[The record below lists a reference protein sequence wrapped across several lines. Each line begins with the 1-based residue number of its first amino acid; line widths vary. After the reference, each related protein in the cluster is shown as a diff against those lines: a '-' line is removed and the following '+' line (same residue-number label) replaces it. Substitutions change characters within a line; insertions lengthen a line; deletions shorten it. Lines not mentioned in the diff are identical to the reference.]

1 MSELSRAARTYQR
14 EVDVLD
20 QALAE
25 YLRVNRT
32 DLRCLD
38 LLVERPRGA
47 RELADAA
54 GLSPSA
60 TTTALDRLEQAGYVR
75 RDRGEHDRR
84 KLQVQVTPRLL
95 ELVAEALGDFA
106 AEADAEAG
114 RYSGA
119 EVDLLVGFLREGT
132 DRRARHAARI
142 RELVR
147 R

>member
-1 MSELSRAARTYQR
+1 MSDLSRAVRTYQR

-38 LLVERPRGA
+38 LLVDGPLSA

-60 TTTALDRLEQAGYVR
+60 TTTALDRLEGAGYVR
-75 RDRGEHDRR
+75 RDRGGNDRR
-84 KLQVQVTPRLL
+84 KLQVHVTPWLL
-95 ELVAEALGDFA
+95 EMIAEALGDFA
-106 AEADAEAG
+106 AEAAAEAG
-114 RYSGA
+114 RYTDA
-119 EVDLLVGFLREGT
+119 EADLLVGFLRAGT
-132 DRRARHAARI
+132 DRRTRHAARI
-142 RELVR
+142 RELAR
-147 R
+147 K

>member
-1 MSELSRAARTYQR
+1 MDELSHAVRTYQR

-25 YLRVNRT
+25 FLRVNRT

-38 LLVERPRGA
+38 LLVEGPRGA

-75 RDRGEHDRR
+75 RDRGDHDRR

-95 ELVAEALGDFA
+95 ELVAEALGEFA
-106 AEADAEAG
+106 GEAAAEAG
-114 RYSGA
+114 RYSAA
-119 EVDLLVGFLREGT
+119 EVGLLVGFLRAGT

-142 RELVR
+142 RELAR